1 MMTLKTIKSGDPE
14 IPDIDIGKDD
24 IGYYYLSQGDED
36 VVLTKKSLS
45 ELGQYLSTLDLDW

>member
-1 MMTLKTIKSGDPE
+1 MTLKTIKSGDPE